1 VIVPPDGFLRALRA
15 LCDERALVLI
25 LDEIYTGFGRTG
37 TMFAC
42 ERAGIVPDLLCV
54 GKALAGGVPLAA
66 TIGTPRVMDA
76 WPVSAGE
83 ALHTSTFLG
92 NRWPAPP
99 RWQTSTSSFDST
111 SSRRSGRAKGG
122 WPSGSTR
129 SHRRP
134 ACAPSEASDSCGR

>member
-1 VIVPPDGFLRALRA
+1 VRSALERDPQIGALIVEPVQGRGGVIVPPDGFLRALRA

-66 TIGTPRVMDA
+66 TIGTPRVMT
-76 WPVSAGE
+76 P
-83 ALHTSTFLG
+83 
-92 NRWPAPP
+92 
-99 RWQTSTSSFDST
+99 
-111 SSRRSGRAKGG
+111 GR
-122 WPSGSTR
+122 
-129 SHRRP
+129 
-134 ACAPSEASDSCGR
+134 